1 MKEEVIIIS
10 CEVIQ
15 DRDLSLL
22 IYAGLSED
30 VWIPKSLIS
39 DYSDEAF
46 QEGDDIEIEIPVW
59 LATKKDLI

>member
-1 MKEEVIIIS
+1 MKEEVILIS

-22 IYAGLSED
+22 IDAGLSED

-59 LATKKDLI
+59 FATKKDLI